1 MPPNMERAAQ
11 RFADDVAMAGVE
23 YALAIVSDGKVRAV
37 QYTADTECV
46 VTAAPICGGWFE
58 FEIVGPDRPQRKDGA

>member
-37 QYTADTECV
+37 QYTAGTECV
-46 VTAAPICGGWFE
+46 VTAAPICVGWFE